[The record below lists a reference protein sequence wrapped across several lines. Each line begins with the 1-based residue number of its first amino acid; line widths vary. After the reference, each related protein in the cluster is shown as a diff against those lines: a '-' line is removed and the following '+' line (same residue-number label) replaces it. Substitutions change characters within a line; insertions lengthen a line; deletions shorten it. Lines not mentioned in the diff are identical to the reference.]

1 MKAKIQMKSKQ
12 IEMLLRKA
20 LLEDGEM
27 PQSLYE
33 YELEEHID
41 YWYEGLKA
49 DRDDFV
55 FAVTENSGHVA
66 MVLIM
71 PNKSVLVNEV
81 ARAKLSEFWQ
91 LNYRTNM
98 EKLIPMMAKQ
108 LADDILYVTGVKV
121 ADRKRTKRVWRKA

>member
-1 MKAKIQMKSKQ
+1 MRSKQ
-12 IEMLLRKA
+12 IAMLLRKA
-20 LLEDGEM
+20 LLEEGEM
-27 PQSLYE
+27 AQSLYE

-55 FAVTENSGHVA
+55 FAVTENSGYVA

-71 PNKSVLVNEV
+71 ADKTVLINEV

-91 LNYRTNM
+91 RNYRTNM
-98 EKLIPMMAKQ
+98 EKLIPMMAKE
-108 LADDILYVTGVKV
+108 LADDTLYVTGVKTV
-121 ADRKRTKRVWRKA
+121 NRK

>member
-1 MKAKIQMKSKQ
+1 M
-12 IEMLLRKA
+12 E
-20 LLEDGEM
+20 
-27 PQSLYE
+27 QSLYE

-71 PNKSVLVNEV
+71 ADKTVLMNEV
-81 ARAKLSEFWQ
+81 ARAKLAELWQ
-91 LNYRTNM
+91 RNYSINM
-98 EKLIPMMAKQ
+98 ERLIPVMAKE
-108 LADDILYVTGVKV
+108 LADDTLYVTGVKIV
-121 ADRKRTKRVWRKA
+121 DRKRSKRVWGKTRS

>member
-1 MKAKIQMKSKQ
+1 MKSKQ

-27 PQSLYE
+27 AQSLYE

-66 MVLIM
+66 MVLIL

-91 LNYRTNM
+91 LNYKTNM
-98 EKLIPMMAKQ
+98 EQLIPVMAKE

-121 ADRKRTKRVWRKA
+121 TDRKRTKRVWSKGKF

>member
-1 MKAKIQMKSKQ
+1 MKSKQ
-12 IEMLLRKA
+12 IEMLLHKA
-20 LLEDGEM
+20 LLEEGEM
-27 PQSLYE
+27 AQSLYE

-71 PNKSVLVNEV
+71 ADKTVLINEV
-81 ARAKLSEFWQ
+81 ARAKLSDFWQ
-91 LNYRTNM
+91 HNYRANM
-98 EKLIPMMAKQ
+98 EKLIPMMAKD
-108 LADDILYVTGVKV
+108 LADDTLYVNGVRII
-121 ADRKRTKRVWRKA
+121 DRKRTKRVWGKIRP

>member
-1 MKAKIQMKSKQ
+1 MKSKK
-12 IEMLLRKA
+12 IALLLRKA
-20 LLEDGEM
+20 LLEEGEM
-27 PQSLYE
+27 AQSLYE

-71 PNKSVLVNEV
+71 ADKTVLVNEA

-91 LNYRTNM
+91 RNYRTNI
-98 EKLIPMMAKQ
+98 EKLLPMMAKE
-108 LADDILYVTGVKV
+108 LADDTLYVTGVKTINQ
-121 ADRKRTKRVWRKA
+121 K

>member
-1 MKAKIQMKSKQ
+1 MKSKQ
-12 IEMLLRKA
+12 IAMLLRKA
-20 LLEDGEM
+20 LLEEGEM
-27 PQSLYE
+27 AQSLYE

-41 YWYEGLKA
+41 YWYEGLKV

-71 PNKSVLVNEV
+71 ADKTVLVNEV

-91 LNYRTNM
+91 HNYRINM
-98 EKLIPMMAKQ
+98 EKLIPMMAKE
-108 LADDILYVTGVKV
+108 LADDTLYVTGVKSLTESELKEYG
-121 ADRKRTKRVWRKA
+121 ARQNFR

>member
-1 MKAKIQMKSKQ
+1 MKSKQ
-12 IEMLLRKA
+12 IAMLLYNA
-20 LLEDGEM
+20 LLEEGEM
-27 PQSLYE
+27 AQSLYE

-55 FAVTENSGHVA
+55 FAVTENSGYVA

-71 PNKSVLVNEV
+71 ADKTVLVNEV

-91 LNYRTNM
+91 HNYKTNM
-98 EKLIPMMAKQ
+98 KKLIPMMAKE
-108 LADDILYVTGVKV
+108 LADDTLYVTGVKV
-121 ADRKRTKRVWRKA
+121 VDQKRTKGVWSKAKL

>member
-1 MKAKIQMKSKQ
+1 MKSKR
-12 IEMLLRKA
+12 IEILLRKA
-20 LLEDGEM
+20 LLENGEM
-27 PQSLYE
+27 AQSLYE

-41 YWYEGLKA
+41 YWYAGLKA

-91 LNYRTNM
+91 LNYKTNM
-98 EKLIPMMAKQ
+98 EQLIPMMAKQ
-108 LADDILYVTGVKV
+108 LADDILYVTGVKI
-121 ADRKRTKRVWRKA
+121 ADSASI